1 MFPFC
6 LFTSGFLGDGIKV
19 ASVTVFGFLSLTVA
33 AMLLACLHWLHQ
45 HPFCPNCLGTD
56 SKMLIYQTSLPWFQC
71 VFLQCPKIQAVI
83 AF

>member
-19 ASVTVFGFLSLTVA
+19 ASVTVFGFVSLTVA
-33 AMLLACLHWLHQ
+33 AKTVCVSTLASPALFAQ
-45 HPFCPNCLGTD
+45 CLGTD
-56 SKMLIYQTSLPWFQC
+56 SKMLIYQTSLPWFPVC
-71 VFLQCPKIQAVI
+71 VSSVSKIQAVI